1 LKDNIL
7 TPNLSSTQVEQ
18 SDAGRHEDEVTSG
31 ESVPQLVDHLFR
43 HTAGRMISAL
53 TRYFGVENL
62 ELVED
67 IVQEALLKALQVW
80 PYHGIPEN
88 PGGWLWKTAKN
99 RALDLLRRE
108 ARFQRRLQGEIRL
121 IEMEQATAGH
131 EADAYPFEDD
141 QLSMMF
147 IGCHPALSREAQI
160 AFVLNTVSGFSAA
173 EIARAF
179 LVPEATMAQR
189 LVRAKAR
196 LRATGARF
204 DVPESGLLTERLD
217 VVLEVLYLLFN
228 EGYEAHTGERLL
240 REELCWEAIHL
251 CRLVVTQ
258 RVGQCPRAQAL
269 LALML
274 LQAARFKAR
283 TDVNG
288 DLILL
293 AEQDRSLW
301 DHAMIQQGLR
311 QLGLSAE
318 GQTLSEF
325 HLQAAIAAK
334 HAVAETFDQTDW
346 AGILDDYSAL
356 LEIAPSPV
364 VKLNHA
370 VASAMVHGAQAGM
383 QALLKLRDDPALKS
397 YHWLHAALGELYK
410 RNGNLQAAAASYRD
424 ALALTENQ
432 AERRFLQKKLREI
445 ETHQEA
451 R

>member
-1 LKDNIL
+1 M
-7 TPNLSSTQVEQ
+7 
-18 SDAGRHEDEVTSG
+18 
-31 ESVPQLVDHLFR
+31 PQLVDHLFR
-43 HTAGRMISAL
+43 HKAGQMISTL

-67 IVQEALLKALQVW
+67 IVQEALVKALQTW
-80 PYHGIPEN
+80 PYRGIPEN
-88 PGGWLWKTAKN
+88 PGGWLWQTAKN
-99 RALDLLRRE
+99 QALDLLRRE
-108 ARFQRRLQGEIRL
+108 ARFQKRLQGEIRL
-121 IEMEQATAGH
+121 IEMEHATAGR

-160 AFVLNTVSGFSAA
+160 AFVLNTVSGFSTA

-196 LRATGARF
+196 LRTTGARF
-204 DVPESGLLTERLD
+204 ELPESASLTERLD
-217 VVLEVLYLLFN
+217 VVLDVLYLLFN

-240 REELCWEAIHL
+240 REELCLEAIHL
-251 CRLVVTQ
+251 CRLVVTHG
-258 RVGQCPRAQAL
+258 VGQTPRTHAL

-274 LQAARFKAR
+274 LQAARLTAR

-293 AEQDRSLW
+293 AAQDRSLW
-301 DHAMIQQGLR
+301 DHAMIQKGLL

-318 GQTLSEF
+318 GQTLGEF

-334 HAVAETFDQTDW
+334 HAVAETFEQTDW
-346 AGILDDYSAL
+346 VAILDDYNTL

-370 VASAMVHGAQAGM
+370 VAAAMVHGSRAGLELLM
-383 QALLKLRDDPALKS
+383 QLRDDAALRK
-397 YHWLHAALGELYK
+397 YHLLHATFGELYV
-410 RNGNLQAAAASYRD
+410 RSGNLQAAAASYRE
-424 ALALTENQ
+424 ALALTENK
-432 AERRFLQKKLREI
+432 AEQIFLQNKLREI
-445 ETHQEA
+445 ETYHTGSQQNESEK
-451 R
+451 